1 MALDTYANLKASI
14 ADFLNRDDLTT
25 VIADFITLAEADFGP
40 KIKHWRMEKRSNA
53 TTSAQFMD
61 VPDDFLEPIRF
72 GMDTKNEHRVEFAS
86 TAEMAQMRENTE
98 DETGTPKFWTFTDGK
113 IELFPTPD
121 GTYTTELVYIASITA
136 LSDSNT
142 TNWLLTYHPNVY
154 LYGALVQSAPYLR
167 DDERTGVWAAMYQ
180 TALDGVAESDR
191 RARGGGSGLKLRARG
206 VR

>member
-1 MALDTYANLKASI
+1 MALDTYANLKTSI
-14 ADFLNRDDLTT
+14 ADFLNRDDLTS
-25 VIADFITLAEADFGP
+25 VIADFVTLAEADFGP
-40 KIKHWRMEKRSNA
+40 KLKHWRMEKRSNA

-61 VPDDFLEPIRF
+61 VPSDFLAPIRF
-72 GMDTKNEHRVEFAS
+72 GLDTKNEHRVEFAS
-86 TAEMAQMRENTE
+86 AAEMAQMRENTE
-98 DETGTPKFWTFTDGK
+98 DETGTPKYWTFTDGK

-121 GTYTTELVYIASITA
+121 GTYTTELVYLATVTA
-136 LSDSNT
+136 LSDANT

-167 DDERTGVWAAMYQ
+167 DDERTAVWAAMYQ

-191 RARGGGSGLKLRARG
+191 RARGGGSGLKLRTRG